1 MIQLIRN
8 TLTNKNGFMIFI
20 LWNHLAIAGLLT
32 LLLPNLSFWKVT
44 SLGLVITLLVS
55 PYYFIAKQSKLIRYL
70 VAAGFVYYSIAF
82 DLVTDYTEV
91 KFLIFILLGI
101 LAAYLDWKL
110 IVTTC
115 VMFIASYSIGFF
127 AGSFDMFVG
136 VNTLHNF
143 ILETIAV
150 ILAVGG
156 LTYLCL
162 SGQASLKQVE
172 AARQAAEEKE
182 QRLSLLFEEVS
193 RVTEKLDQ
201 ASGHVNGAAEMTRQY
216 TDEMMTSFREVS
228 SGMESQAN
236 STSKI
241 ENDIQSIDREITG
254 VNVQANQMKESSES
268 NNRLLMNGMELME
281 QLSQQMNQIVHT
293 VRTASEA
300 IYELNARTEKVEQI
314 IGTINQIAAQTN
326 LLALNAAIESARAG
340 EHGRGFAVVAD
351 EVRKLAEQ
359 SAQATQEVA
368 EILGGLREESENA
381 VRQTQEGEAS
391 VSKGQ
396 EFAAQTVQSMAQ
408 VKEGMESFRNAVEQV
423 LASMDSV
430 KRRSGEVTSEM
441 ANITAITEQ
450 SVASMQELFA
460 NAEEQRTQVQEIA
473 SEINRLNQLS
483 NALKK
488 TLA

>member
-70 VAAGFVYYSIAF
+70 VAAGLVYYSIAF

-228 SGMESQAN
+228 SGMES
-236 STSKI
+236 
-241 ENDIQSIDREITG
+241 
-254 VNVQANQMKESSES
+254 
-268 NNRLLMNGMELME
+268 
-281 QLSQQMNQIVHT
+281 
-293 VRTASEA
+293 
-300 IYELNARTEKVEQI
+300 
-314 IGTINQIAAQTN
+314 
-326 LLALNAAIESARAG
+326 
-340 EHGRGFAVVAD
+340 
-351 EVRKLAEQ
+351 
-359 SAQATQEVA
+359 
-368 EILGGLREESENA
+368 
-381 VRQTQEGEAS
+381 
-391 VSKGQ
+391 
-396 EFAAQTVQSMAQ
+396 
-408 VKEGMESFRNAVEQV
+408 
-423 LASMDSV
+423 
-430 KRRSGEVTSEM
+430 
-441 ANITAITEQ
+441 
-450 SVASMQELFA
+450 
-460 NAEEQRTQVQEIA
+460 
-473 SEINRLNQLS
+473 
-483 NALKK
+483 
-488 TLA
+488 